1 MSARPVF
8 AHSLQGLQGCE
19 STPARLQALQRKGVA
34 GVAGVAGVSRGRVRV
49 RLTPD
54 ECSHIHPR
62 YAHVYTPLQP
72 LQPLQEIVV
81 VRVSALQGCTPTPA
95 TPATTGKTD
104 RLKGGAMNFKQKIA
118 KEMPGVKEAL
128 DFFFEALTWQDEKT
142 GEWHGADE
150 ITASI
155 RAGLDG
161 QPTFWACENGVE
173 IGTRDTRTGIPLSD
187 IVIEAPG
194 ATAGPARGRKGGAA
208 C

>member
-1 MSARPVF
+1 MSAHPVF
-8 AHSLQGLQGCE
+8 AHSLQGLQGCGL
-19 STPARLQALQRKGVA
+19 TPARLQALRRKAVA

-54 ECSHIHPR
+54 ECPYIHPR

-95 TPATTGKTD
+95 TPATTGKNPMKPGSLRETMPD
-104 RLKGGAMNFKQKIA
+104 TAAFIDEMREVFGAA
-118 KEMPGVKEAL
+118 
-128 DFFFEALTWQDEKT
+128 
-142 GEWHGADE
+142 E
-150 ITASI
+150 INASI

-161 QPTFWACENGVE
+161 QPTFWACENDVE